1 MCSIVVRPELF
12 LPRAE
17 ISHGSVVGKF
27 IRFQFSNGRFRGRPS
42 GRRLLSGVSDG
53 LSSRMVIMEDSKHI
67 SLTLVEH
74 LHEIGYFFLV
84 ILSFCVF
91 LTH

>member
-1 MCSIVVRPELF
+1 MCSIVERPELF

-27 IRFQFSNGRFRGRPS
+27 IRFEFSSGWFKGRPS
-42 GRRLLSGVSDG
+42 GRQLLSGVSDG

-67 SLTLVEH
+67 SQTFVEH
-74 LHEIGYFFLV
+74 LKEIGGFFLV
-84 ILSFCVF
+84 ILSFCIF